1 MLLVD
6 FFMQKTEHTLSAEP
20 RDIFGKGVV
29 AMRSQ
34 GKIPGVVYGPGA
46 LNQHITLELRV
57 FEKLFRAAG
66 ESSLV
71 TLTVADTPAI
81 KVLVHD
87 VQTDPVTGR
96 ALHVDLYRVNMKEK
110 LTTHI
115 SLVFTGESKAVKEQG
130 GILVK
135 NIDEIE
141 VRCLPENLVPEIA
154 VKLDS
159 LNDLEATL
167 TIGDLVLPSGIELL
181 HHEPGDIIA
190 IVMPPITEEAMKK
203 MEQEGAAPIPAEPA
217 PEEAKKKEE

>member
-1 MLLVD
+1 
-6 FFMQKTEHTLSAEP
+6 MQKTEYTLSAEP
-20 RDIFGKGVV
+20 RETLGKGV
-29 AMRSQ
+29 AALRNE
-34 GKIPGVVYGPGA
+34 GTIPGVVYGPGA
-46 LNQHITLELRV
+46 DNLNITLELRV
-57 FEKLFRAAG
+57 FEKLYRAAG

-71 TLTVADTPAI
+71 TLTVAGAPAV
-81 KVLVHD
+81 KVLIHD

-115 SLVFTGESKAVKEQG
+115 PLVFTGESKAVKEQG

-135 NIDEIE
+135 NIDEVE
-141 VRCLPENLVPEIA
+141 VRCLPDNLVPEIA

-167 TIGDLVLPSGIELL
+167 TIDDLVLPSGIELL

-190 IVMPPITEEAMKK
+190 IVTPPITEEAMKK
-203 MEQEGAAPIPAEPA
+203 MEQEGASPIPAEPT
-217 PEEAKKKEE
+217 PDESKKKEE